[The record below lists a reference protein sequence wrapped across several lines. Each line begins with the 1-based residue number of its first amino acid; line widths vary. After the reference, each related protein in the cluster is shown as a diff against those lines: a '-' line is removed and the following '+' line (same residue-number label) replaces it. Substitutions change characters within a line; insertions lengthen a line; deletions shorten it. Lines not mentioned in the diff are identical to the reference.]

1 MPCTYKLFS
10 WKPRRPPPDRVV
22 GAISVETA
30 CQRRSGWCV
39 ACCGLHNLDVPAEAR
54 LQLAEERSVEFG
66 RVDLGRPDEI
76 AGFRRRREAAED
88 AFPRRDEGVYVCPF
102 LGKLDA
108 FGRLGCLL
116 HPGRTGIPDSQ
127 RHSFYGAAICAS
139 YDCPVKEAD
148 DGTYASLLSELFP
161 GSLKYG
167 RLVADHAFYS
177 AVRRGARAWSWL
189 LEDARARRAFEVL
202 CEARLRAPA
211 SEGITSFE
219 IRHRFFDDSTE
230 ELLGLLGEVDDSI
243 LEAARIVLD
252 TVPGQFGPSA

>member
-1 MPCTYKLFS
+1 M
-10 WKPRRPPPDRVV
+10 
-22 GAISVETA
+22 
-30 CQRRSGWCV
+30 
-39 ACCGLHNLDVPAEAR
+39 ACCGLHNLAIPAEGR
-54 LQLAEERSVEFG
+54 LLLAEDRAVQLA
-66 RVDLGRPDEI
+66 RVDLHEPDEI
-76 AGFRRRREAAED
+76 AEFRRRRERIED
-88 AFPRRDEGVYVCPF
+88 GLPRRDEGVYVCPF

-108 FGRLGCLL
+108 FGRLGCLI
-116 HPGRTGIPDSQ
+116 HPTRTGIPDSQ
-127 RHSFYGAAICAS
+127 RHSFYGAAICAT

-148 DGTYASLLSELFP
+148 DGNYARLLSELFP

-177 AVRRGARAWSWL
+177 AVRRGPGEWSWL

-219 IRHRFFDDSTE
+219 IRHRFFDDPTE